1 MWTTMEVGTP
11 REFFEKALPERF
23 KPEKAEGIDVTVQV
37 SIAGPEGGEWAVTIK
52 NQKLEVKEGTMAS
65 PTLKIKMAE
74 KDFMDLINDKL
85 SAERAFFTGKIHFN
99 GDITLALKLRNAGF
113 L

>member
-1 MWTTMEVGTP
+1 MEVGTP
-11 REFFEKALPERF
+11 KEFFEKALPDRF

-37 SIAGPEGGEWAVTIK
+37 SIAGPNGGEWAVTIK
-52 NQKLEVKEGTMAS
+52 DQQLEVKEGTLPS

-74 KDFMDLINDKL
+74 KDFLDVINGKI
-85 SAERAFFTGKIHFN
+85 SGERAFFMGKIHFN
-99 GDITLALKLRNAGF
+99 GDISLALKLRNAGF